1 MIRKA
6 EIADT
11 NAVAEIFAQLHN
23 KHIEIRGDF
32 FNNISD
38 EDFLNETRSLIEGDC
53 DLIVCEEDSVI
64 KGYALVN
71 YVVQNNFFLNVPE
84 RCFVDQLAVKDEF
97 RRQGIGAKLMEYISE
112 QARERGCVSVELDVW
127 YENYDAVDFYATLD
141 FRPRKL
147 RLERAI

>member
-6 EIADT
+6 EVADT
-11 NAVAEIFAQLHN
+11 KAVAEIFAQLHN
-23 KHIEIRGDF
+23 KHIEIREDF
-32 FNNISD
+32 FNKLSD
-38 EDFLNETRSLIEGDC
+38 SDFLRETRSLIEGDC
-53 DLIVCEEDSVI
+53 DVIVCEEDGEI

-71 YVVQNNFFLNVPE
+71 YVVQNNLFLNVPE

-97 RRQGIGAKLMEYISE
+97 RRQGIGTKLMRYI
-112 QARERGCVSVELDVW
+112 ADTAKERGCVSVELDVW
-127 YENYDAVDFYATLD
+127 CENYDAVDFYAALD